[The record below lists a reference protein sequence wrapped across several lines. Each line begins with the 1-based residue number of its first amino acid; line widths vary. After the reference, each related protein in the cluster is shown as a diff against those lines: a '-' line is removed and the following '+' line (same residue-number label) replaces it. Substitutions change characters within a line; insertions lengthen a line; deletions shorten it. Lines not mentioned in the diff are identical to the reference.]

1 MGRENQGTTGC
12 MNEGAVLMNE
22 QSVPKIQFNDKFASK
37 MPKNQY
43 GYGMRGAG
51 QVVAFE
57 RDDAN
62 R

>member
-1 MGRENQGTTGC
+1 
-12 MNEGAVLMNE
+12 MNE

-51 QVVAFE
+51 QVAVIE
-57 RDDAN
+57 RVDAN